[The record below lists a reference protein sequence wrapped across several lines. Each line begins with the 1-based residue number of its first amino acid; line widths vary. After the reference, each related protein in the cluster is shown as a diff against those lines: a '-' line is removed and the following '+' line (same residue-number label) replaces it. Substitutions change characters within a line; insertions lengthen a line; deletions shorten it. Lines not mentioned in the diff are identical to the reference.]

1 MRFFNDLPKLKRA
14 RMLLFGAF
22 VFCGSVLFG
31 CGSEQADEDG
41 EPEGV
46 DIFEDLVGIDFYE
59 VRRTFD
65 TGVSYDSM
73 GFVQLPEWHMRWGK
87 KDSMLVYSPWEDRM
101 VGYKIYHDHADY
113 FHFARDSWRM
123 ITLSRDSVILQR
135 LSLNGLRVDK
145 ARSNVYMKFYS
156 ADFLK
161 NHFAVSADSLP
172 MLVDR
177 LRLPTAQDSAFVRS
191 QVQRANQHV
200 TEMDSAFASR
210 NYAQLRSKHPALT
223 ITKRKI
229 DNFDLTE
236 KSPAYEYLYPE
247 YQITI
252 DPAYRNFRHDF
263 SVNIDEHGKM
273 HLLKVY
279 VMEDFQDARER
290 VVEGVIDVYLHHW
303 LEIIP
308 AETLGMPHSS
318 TVFLYVRGRAE
329 E

>member
-1 MRFFNDLPKLKRA
+1 
-14 RMLLFGAF
+14 MLLFGAF

-46 DIFEDLVGIDFYE
+46 DIFEDLVGIYFYE

-145 ARSNVYMKFYS
+145 ARSRKSGGSGLGLAIVRLIVERNRGEISV
-156 ADFLK
+156 
-161 NHFAVSADSLP
+161 DSEIGQG
-172 MLVDR
+172 
-177 LRLPTAQDSAFVRS
+177 T
-191 QVQRANQHV
+191 
-200 TEMDSAFASR
+200 T
-210 NYAQLRSKHPALT
+210 
-223 ITKRKI
+223 
-229 DNFDLTE
+229 
-236 KSPAYEYLYPE
+236 
-247 YQITI
+247 
-252 DPAYRNFRHDF
+252 F
-263 SVNIDEHGKM
+263 SVSFPVFD
-273 HLLKVY
+273 
-279 VMEDFQDARER
+279 ME
-290 VVEGVIDVYLHHW
+290 
-303 LEIIP
+303 
-308 AETLGMPHSS
+308 
-318 TVFLYVRGRAE
+318 E
-329 E
+329 ES

>member
-1 MRFFNDLPKLKRA
+1 
-14 RMLLFGAF
+14 MLQRPHIGWIGILIFFGAVF
-22 VFCGSVLFG
+22 VSCGSDQEEE
-31 CGSEQADEDG
+31 SG

-46 DIFEDLVGIDFYE
+46 DLFEDLVGIDYYE

-73 GFVQLPEWHMRWGK
+73 GFVQLPEWHMRWAK

-123 ITLSRDSVILQR
+123 ITLTKDSVVLQR
-135 LSLNGLRVDK
+135 LSLNGLQVDK
-145 ARSNVYMKFYS
+145 AKSNVFMKFYS
-156 ADFLK
+156 AEHLK
-161 NHFAVSADSLP
+161 DHFAVSADSLP
-172 MLVDR
+172 VLIDR
-177 LRLPTAQDSAFVRS
+177 LRLPTVQDSVFVQS
-191 QVQRANQHV
+191 QVHRANQYV
-200 TEMDSAFASR
+200 AEMDSAFASR

-223 ITKRKI
+223 VTKRKI

-273 HLLKVY
+273 QLLKVY

-290 VVEGVIDVYLHHW
+290 VVEGVIDVYLHNW

-318 TVFLYVRGRAE
+318 TVYLYVRGRSE

>member
-1 MRFFNDLPKLKRA
+1 
-14 RMLLFGAF
+14 MLQPLRICWLGILMCFGIIL
-22 VFCGSVLFG
+22 VSCGPN
-31 CGSEQADEDG
+31 QRDENE
-41 EPEGV
+41 EPVGV
-46 DIFEDLVGIDFYE
+46 DLFEDLVGIDYYE

-73 GFVQLPEWHMRWGK
+73 GFVQLPEWHMRWAK

-123 ITLSRDSVILQR
+123 ITLTKDSVILQR

-145 ARSNVYMKFYS
+145 AKSNVYMKFYS
-156 ADFLK
+156 ADHLK
-161 NHFAVSADSLP
+161 NHFDVSEDSLG
-172 MLVDR
+172 MLVER
-177 LRLPTAQDSAFVRS
+177 LRLPSAQDSIFVWS
-191 QVQRANQHV
+191 QIRRANQYV
-200 TEMDSAFASR
+200 TEMDSAFASV
-210 NYAQLRSKHPALT
+210 NYAQLKSKHPALT
-223 ITKRKI
+223 VTKRKI

-273 HLLKVY
+273 QLLKVY

-290 VVEGVIDVYLHHW
+290 VVEGVIDVYLHNW

-308 AETLGMPHSS
+308 AHTLGIPHSS
-318 TVFLYVRGRAE
+318 TVYLYVRGRSE